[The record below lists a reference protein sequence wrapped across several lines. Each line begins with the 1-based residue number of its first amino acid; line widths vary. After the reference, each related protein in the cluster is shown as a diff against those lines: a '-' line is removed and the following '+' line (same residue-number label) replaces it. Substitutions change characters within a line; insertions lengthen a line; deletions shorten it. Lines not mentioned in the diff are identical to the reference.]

1 LLAGLHPDPLGSSE
15 RSPDHLTDWIGAP
28 REDGAR
34 GDGKVIEAGK
44 QRRGK
49 RWEGRE
55 GRRKEGM
62 AKEGKDK
69 LVVYVLLI

>member
-1 LLAGLHPDPLGSSE
+1 M
-15 RSPDHLTDWIGAP
+15 
-28 REDGAR
+28 
-34 GDGKVIEAGK
+34 GKIIEAGK

-69 LVVYVLLI
+69 LVVYVLIICPKSALDRI